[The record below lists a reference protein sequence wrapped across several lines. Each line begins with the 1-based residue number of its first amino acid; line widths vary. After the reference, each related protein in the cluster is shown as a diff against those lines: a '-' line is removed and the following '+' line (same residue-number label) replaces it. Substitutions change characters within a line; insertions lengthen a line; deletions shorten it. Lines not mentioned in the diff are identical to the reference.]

1 MGSTF
6 SGIELGKRG
15 LIAHQQAIQT
25 TGHNM
30 SNANTEGY
38 SRQRVE
44 FKPMDALYEPALNR
58 EERPGQVGQGTI
70 TASITR
76 VRDEILEGKIVAGT
90 NAEGYWEARDKYI
103 LMLEEVYNEPEE
115 VSVRNLMD
123 HFWEGWQELSL
134 APESSAH
141 RLTVVKRG
149 ETLMDGIHNRNQNLT
164 DIAKMIND
172 DVEITTRQMNDLIR
186 EIAGI
191 NIEIEKVEAMDDNP
205 NDLYDRRDLLVER
218 LGKIVPI
225 TTSGKDPDEF
235 LVHAGGVHLVQGGL
249 PSTFE
254 LRGNPNNEGYWDI
267 VRSDSEEQF
276 LPTGGKLGSILEL
289 RDGDVRG
296 EIQKLDNMSVNFV
309 DLVNEIHEAAY
320 GLDGQNGRSFFV
332 EYPAINNVT
341 GAFDRNGDGALD
353 STYVFRLTGQ
363 HSMDPQDMIGLQGT
377 MTLAGPEGDIN
388 IDYFPTDTVE
398 EVIERINL
406 SGSEVVARLNRNG
419 QLTLKGTPARDINNP
434 DFVIRRVEDSGEFLA
449 GYSGILAN
457 TGIGG
462 AYDWEDPAAV
472 TALAGGAANT
482 EAFTVAPLAH
492 PSAWIDVNRE
502 IVLDSS
508 KVAVGLGQAGR
519 PAEPGDNSAAV
530 AIEALRNQ
538 RVMIGAD
545 STFDDYFARNIGDVA
560 AKGEQARLSFRS
572 AEEIMKELRDLRDS
586 ISGVNMDEELAQLI
600 KFQHGYAATAR
611 FITEVDKMLDTI
623 INRMGV

>member
-235 LVHAGGVHLVQGGL
+235 LVHAGGVHLVQGAY
-249 PSTFE
+249 
-254 LRGNPNNEGYWDI
+254 LRPLNSGETPTTKAIGTSSARIARSSFSPPAGNWAASWSSGTGT
-267 VRSDSEEQF
+267 S
-276 LPTGGKLGSILEL
+276 GGKSKSWTICL
-289 RDGDVRG
+289 
-296 EIQKLDNMSVNFV
+296 
-309 DLVNEIHEAAY
+309 
-320 GLDGQNGRSFFV
+320 
-332 EYPAINNVT
+332 
-341 GAFDRNGDGALD
+341 
-353 STYVFRLTGQ
+353 STL
-363 HSMDPQDMIGLQGT
+363 
-377 MTLAGPEGDIN
+377 
-388 IDYFPTDTVE
+388 
-398 EVIERINL
+398 
-406 SGSEVVARLNRNG
+406 
-419 QLTLKGTPARDINNP
+419 
-434 DFVIRRVEDSGEFLA
+434 
-449 GYSGILAN
+449 
-457 TGIGG
+457 
-462 AYDWEDPAAV
+462 
-472 TALAGGAANT
+472 
-482 EAFTVAPLAH
+482 
-492 PSAWIDVNRE
+492 WIW
-502 IVLDSS
+502 
-508 KVAVGLGQAGR
+508 
-519 PAEPGDNSAAV
+519 
-530 AIEALRNQ
+530 
-538 RVMIGAD
+538 
-545 STFDDYFARNIGDVA
+545 
-560 AKGEQARLSFRS
+560 
-572 AEEIMKELRDLRDS
+572 
-586 ISGVNMDEELAQLI
+586 
-600 KFQHGYAATAR
+600 
-611 FITEVDKMLDTI
+611 
-623 INRMGV
+623 

>member
-1 MGSTF
+1 
-6 SGIELGKRG
+6 
-15 LIAHQQAIQT
+15 
-25 TGHNM
+25 
-30 SNANTEGY
+30 
-38 SRQRVE
+38 
-44 FKPMDALYEPALNR
+44 
-58 EERPGQVGQGTI
+58 
-70 TASITR
+70 
-76 VRDEILEGKIVAGT
+76 
-90 NAEGYWEARDKYI
+90 
-103 LMLEEVYNEPEE
+103 
-115 VSVRNLMD
+115 
-123 HFWEGWQELSL
+123 
-134 APESSAH
+134 
-141 RLTVVKRG
+141 
-149 ETLMDGIHNRNQNLT
+149 
-164 DIAKMIND
+164 
-172 DVEITTRQMNDLIR
+172 
-186 EIAGI
+186 
-191 NIEIEKVEAMDDNP
+191 
-205 NDLYDRRDLLVER
+205 
-218 LGKIVPI
+218 
-225 TTSGKDPDEF
+225 
-235 LVHAGGVHLVQGGL
+235 
-249 PSTFE
+249 
-254 LRGNPNNEGYWDI
+254 
-267 VRSDSEEQF
+267 
-276 LPTGGKLGSILEL
+276 
-289 RDGDVRG
+289 
-296 EIQKLDNMSVNFV
+296 MSVNFV